1 MKQLLIESIRID
13 GGTQSRAEIH
23 AETVSEYVEAIQA
36 GAKMPPLLVF
46 HDGTDYWL
54 AEGFHRLLAYQRAE
68 KRNVLVEIKQGTKED
83 AAWASAGANVTHG
96 LRRTPADKRKATE
109 MAIRLRPDLSP
120 EAIGQHCGTS
130 TTIATQIKRNLIQV
144 GQIDPPDHR
153 TGVDGKRYPMP
164 PTRPPSTPP
173 TRPPSMPP
181 SMPPTRPLPAP
192 PPPTLGRL
200 NQTFVRLEPEAEA
213 AMEAEA
219 RATLPPAR
227 RPGPQTGQT
236 DATGHPIPD
245 HLIDLWDRRTEI
257 DELLAHVSKV
267 RCAIKDAQDAGDAL
281 FAELNTSATMAN
293 LNTVYDCLKATA
305 PHAVCPWCHGT
316 LSDQCRGCKGR
327 GMIGSFAWDR
337 VPKDLK
343 KGRK

>member
-23 AETVSEYVEAIQA
+23 AETVTEYVEAIQA

-54 AEGFHRLLAYQRAE
+54 AEGFHRLMAYQRAE

-96 LRRTPADKRKATE
+96 LRRTNADKRKAVG
-109 MAIRLRPDLSP
+109 MALTLRPDLSD
-120 EAIGQHCGTS
+120 EAVAQHCGVS
-130 TTIATQIKRNLIQV
+130 REYVNRERRQGVIKSH
-144 GQIDPPDHR
+144 PDHR

-200 NQTFVRLEPEAEA
+200 NPTFVRLEP
-213 AMEAEA
+213 EAEA